1 MKKESVVTFKADEKL
16 AELLHALPNRSEFI
30 RKALLEALDSTC
42 PLCQGSGILTPA
54 QREHWE
60 VFSRHHRVGQCRDGC
75 GETILFCDY
84 QLPESSGNAKE
95 F

>member
-16 AELLHALPNRSEFI
+16 AELLHTLPNRSEFI

-42 PLCQGSGILTPA
+42 PLCQGSGIMTPA
-54 QREHWE
+54 QREHWKA
-60 VFSRHHRVGQCRDGC
+60 FSRHHQVGRCGDGC

-84 QLPESSGNAKE
+84 QEPGTSGNAKE

>member
-16 AELLHALPNRSEFI
+16 AELLHTLPNRSEFI

-42 PLCQGSGILTPA
+42 PLCQGSGIMTPA
-54 QREHWE
+54 QREHWKA
-60 VFSRHHRVGQCRDGC
+60 FSRHHQVGRCGDGC

-84 QLPESSGNAKE
+84 QASLQSVNSKE
-95 F
+95 